1 MPSKFTLSFSVFAT
15 FYATFFAT
23 FFATLFA
30 TFFATFVPHTADS
43 ERQSTWRIDGRDV
56 HSEDVA

>member
-1 MPSKFTLSFSVFAT
+1 MPSKFTLSFSVF
-15 FYATFFAT
+15 ATFFAT

-30 TFFATFVPHTADS
+30 TFFATFVPHTAGS